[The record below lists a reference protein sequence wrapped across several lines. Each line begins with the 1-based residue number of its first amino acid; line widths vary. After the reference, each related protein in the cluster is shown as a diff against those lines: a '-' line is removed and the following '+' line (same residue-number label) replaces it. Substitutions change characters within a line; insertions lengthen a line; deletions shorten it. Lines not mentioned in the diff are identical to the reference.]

1 MNSAEITQKL
11 TEIFRDVFDDDTI
24 VLSPEMTSADIEH
37 WDSVNQIMILIGC
50 EVGFNIKFATA
61 ETEGLRNVG
70 ELIAVIEKKTA

>member
-1 MNSAEITQKL
+1 MTRDEIIGKL
-11 TEIFRDVFDDDTI
+11 TELFRDIFDDDTI
-24 VLSPEMTSADIEH
+24 VITLETTAADIPH

-50 EVGFNIKFATA
+50 EAAFNIKFATA